1 MAEQHSVTQPLYI
14 CFNLLFLRV
23 YLMKVIPETHR
34 VQCIRYL
41 RFYFYFFY
49 KIYLQK
55 AKPLKHGYG
64 YGV

>member
-1 MAEQHSVTQPLYI
+1 
-14 CFNLLFLRV
+14 
-23 YLMKVIPETHR
+23 MKVIPETHR